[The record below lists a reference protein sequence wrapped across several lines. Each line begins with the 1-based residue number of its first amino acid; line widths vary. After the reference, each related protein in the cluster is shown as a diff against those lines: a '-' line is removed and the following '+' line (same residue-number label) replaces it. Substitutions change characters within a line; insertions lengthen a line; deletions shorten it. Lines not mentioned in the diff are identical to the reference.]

1 MVEEIRVHPPP
12 PPSLPKEA
20 PWREIEETIAGLRA
34 VASKLDLLYQA
45 YTGVAPPPTV
55 VVPRVAP
62 PLVIPA
68 PPELEPITSRLDALI
83 AGLVGNL
90 PTFVTGQKDVI
101 TAGEPEQLDDW
112 PIPDGFKLT
121 VIAKTENS
129 GYIYLG
135 KNKSDCA
142 NNKRRF
148 DGLSAGVAHSLRV
161 KNANAVWVDSSV
173 QGTTTAPEGVSWSV
187 EAFR

>member
-1 MVEEIRVHPPP
+1 MVEPKVHPPP
-12 PPSLPKEA
+12 PPSLPREA
-20 PWREIEETIAGLRA
+20 PWREIEEIIDGLRA
-34 VASKLDLLYQA
+34 VASKLDILFTA
-45 YTGVAPPPTV
+45 YTGVAPPTEV
-55 VVPRVAP
+55 VVPGVAP
-62 PLVIPA
+62 ILPA
-68 PPELEPITSRLDALI
+68 PPELAPLASRLDALI

-112 PIPDGFKLT
+112 PISDGFKLT
-121 VIAKTENS
+121 VIAKPNNTDL
-129 GYIYLG
+129 IYLG

-148 DGLSAGVAHSLRV
+148 DGLEAGVAVSLRV
-161 KNANAVWVDSSV
+161 RNVNAVYVDSEA
-173 QGTTTAPEGVSWSV
+173 QGTTAAPEGISWIV

>member
-1 MVEEIRVHPPP
+1 MVEQLHPPP
-12 PPSLPKEA
+12 PPSLPREV

-34 VASKLDLLYQA
+34 VASKLDTLISI
-45 YTGVAPPPTV
+45 YTGVAPPAV
-55 VVPRVAP
+55 VVTP
-62 PLVIPA
+62 PVTPIIPA

-90 PTFVTGQKDVI
+90 PTFATGQKDVI

-121 VIAKTENS
+121 VIARPGNTGS
-129 GYIYLG
+129 IYLG
-135 KNKSDCA
+135 KNKGECA

-148 DGLSAGVAHSLRV
+148 DGLGAGLAHSLRV
-161 KNANAVWVDSSV
+161 KNVNAVWVDSSV
-173 QGTTTAPEGVSWSV
+173 QGTTAAPEGVSWSV
-187 EAFR
+187 EAYR

>member
-1 MVEEIRVHPPP
+1 MVEERFPTPP

-20 PWREIEETIAGLRA
+20 PWREIEEIIQGLRA
-34 VASKLDLLYQA
+34 VASKLDILYTI
-45 YTGVAPPPTV
+45 YTGAPPPTV
-55 VVPRVAP
+55 VVAP
-62 PLVIPA
+62 PAVAYPPA
-68 PPELEPITSRLDALI
+68 PPELAPLADRLDALI

-90 PTFVTGQKDVI
+90 PTFATGQKDVV

-121 VIAKTENS
+121 VIAKPNNTDL
-129 GYIYLG
+129 IYLG

-148 DGLSAGVAHSLRV
+148 DGLEAGVAHSLRV
-161 KNANAVWVDSSV
+161 KNANAVWVDSEA

-187 EAFR
+187 EAYR